1 MNVQINEEQLNVVN
15 EMIVLQNLPISAEF
29 VIQELI
35 NNSILDLDRVLENLK
50 KLKSDQEKLIDRRKF
65 YIVK

>member
-1 MNVQINEEQLNVVN
+1 MNVQINEDQLNVVN
-15 EMIVLQNLPISAEF
+15 EMIVLQNLSISAEF
-29 VIQELI
+29 AIQELI
-35 NNSILDLDRVLENLK
+35 NDSFVDLERVLENLK

>member
-1 MNVQINEEQLNVVN
+1 MNVQINEDQLNVVN

-29 VIQELI
+29 AIQELI
-35 NNSILDLDRVLENLK
+35 NDSFVDLERVLENLK